1 MVKTMNS
8 IIQLAPGIDKIT
20 EGSLYGSVDA
30 ATSMVGIIAAEG
42 ACLRSDFGGG
52 GGLSSPQP
60 CASVSA
66 VHAQPASR
74 MARRASNTV

>member
-1 MVKTMNS
+1 MNS

-52 GGLSSPQP
+52 LSSPQP
-60 CASVSA
+60 SASVSA